1 MREKKDGFT
10 LVELIVVLL
19 ILAILIAL
27 LIPSMT
33 GYIRKAKEKAA
44 IVECRN
50 CVQAAQAILS
60 EQYGE
65 AGTAALTSP
74 YSQVLDQAEEKGTI
88 QEIRYNGDYK
98 VTYLKYTTKGK
109 ITVVYEDDTYKI
121 IRDEAGGSGD
131 SAESGKDEETSGKGV
146 TITDSS
152 GAKHEITA
160 SSKDGWEQKKEA
172 INNGYGAGFGNGV
185 LYQDQTGLYVS
196 VNDPYFGTDQ
206 NKDLTLADLSAKN
219 PNQLIKIDSGTK
231 LYIKGD
237 VENESGPYLKN
248 IKRGDLC
255 YVDGSYYV
263 APGPVSEWD
272 KPGQGSW
279 IKLHF

>member
-1 MREKKDGFT
+1 MRGKKDGFT

-19 ILAILIAL
+19 ILAILIGL
-27 LIPSMT
+27 LIPSLT

-65 AGTAALTSP
+65 TGAAALAAP
-74 YSQVLDQAEEKGTI
+74 YSQVLAQAEEKGTI
-88 QEIRYNGDYK
+88 QEIRYDSDYK
-98 VTYLKYTTKGK
+98 VTYLRYTTKSK
-109 ITVVYEDDTYKI
+109 ITVVYENGTYKI
-121 IRDEAGGSGD
+121 IRGEADEGG
-131 SAESGKDEETSGKGV
+131 GV

-152 GAKHEITA
+152 GTKHELT
-160 SSKDGWEQKKEA
+160 STSKDGWEQKKDA
-172 INNGYGAGFGNGV
+172 INNGYGAGFGNGI
-185 LYQDQTGLYVS
+185 LYQDKTGLYAS

-206 NKDLTLADLSAKN
+206 NPDLTLADLSGKN

-231 LYIKGD
+231 LYIKKD
-237 VENESGPYLKN
+237 VENETGPYLKN
-248 IKRGDLC
+248 VKRGDLC
-255 YVDGSYYV
+255 YVDGNYYI

-272 KPGQGSW
+272 KPGQGNW

>member
-1 MREKKDGFT
+1 MRERKDGFT

-27 LIPSMT
+27 LVPSLT

-65 AGTAALTSP
+65 TGTAVLTPP

-88 QEIRYNGDYK
+88 REIRYNTDYK

-109 ITVVYEDDTYKI
+109 ITVVYEDGTYRI
-121 IRDEAGGSGD
+121 VRDETGGD
-131 SAESGKDEETSGKGV
+131 NTESGKDDETGGGV

-160 SSKDGWEQKKEA
+160 SSKDGWEQKKDA
-172 INNGYGAGFGNGV
+172 INNGYGAGFGNGI
-185 LYQDQTGLYVS
+185 LYQDKTGLYAS
-196 VNDPYFGTDQ
+196 INDPYFGTDK
-206 NKDLTLADLSAKN
+206 NPDLTLADLAGKN
-219 PNQLIKIDSGTK
+219 PGQLIKIDSGTK
-231 LYIKGD
+231 LYINKD
-237 VENESGPYLKN
+237 IENESGPYLKN
-248 IKRGDLC
+248 VKRGDLC
-255 YVDGSYYV
+255 YAGGSYYI
-263 APGPVSEWD
+263 APGPVGEWE

-279 IKLHF
+279 IKLNF